1 MLEYGTGV
9 VMGVPAHD
17 ARDHEF
23 ATKYNLDIKQVI
35 ETDNNDFPILQ
46 KGKLINSENF
56 NGMQSDSAS
65 NEIVNELTKLK
76 LGEELIQFR
85 LRDWGVSRQRYWG
98 CPIPVIYD
106 GDVPSVLGENDIPI
120 ELPELEENEPPT
132 PLSQNEKF

>member
-1 MLEYGTGV
+1 
-9 VMGVPAHD
+9 MGVPAHD
-17 ARDHEF
+17 ERDFEF

-85 LRDWGVSRQRYWG
+85 LRDWGRKQTK
-98 CPIPVIYD
+98 I
-106 GDVPSVLGENDIPI
+106 LG
-120 ELPELEENEPPT
+120 
-132 PLSQNEKF
+132 LSNSCCI